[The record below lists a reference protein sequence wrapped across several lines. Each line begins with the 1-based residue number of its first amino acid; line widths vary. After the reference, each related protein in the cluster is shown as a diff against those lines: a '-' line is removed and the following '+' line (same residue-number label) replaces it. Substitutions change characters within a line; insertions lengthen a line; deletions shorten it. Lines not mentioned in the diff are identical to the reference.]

1 MTEEEAVL
9 LSVILNMAIDGK
21 ADLTKIPPSLRC
33 FVEGALEEYYED
45 VEGNKKVYHYAFE
58 TLNPHFKRTLH

>member
-21 ADLTKIPPSLRC
+21 ADLDQLPASLRC
-33 FVEGALEEYYED
+33 FVEGVLEEYYED
-45 VEGNKKVYHYAFE
+45 TEENDKLYHHALE
-58 TLNPHFKRTLH
+58 SLDPHFKRKLH